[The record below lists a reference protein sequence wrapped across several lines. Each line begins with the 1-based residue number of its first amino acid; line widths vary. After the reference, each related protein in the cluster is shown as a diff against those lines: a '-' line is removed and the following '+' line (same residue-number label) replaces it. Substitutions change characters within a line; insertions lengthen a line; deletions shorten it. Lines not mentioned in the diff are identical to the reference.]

1 MILTIKGADFSS
13 ANIGTLSTYMV
24 SKSIG
29 SGATH
34 SIPNFVEKNASV
46 NWTITLDE
54 GYTFGTYSVTMGGEV
69 ITPTV
74 VDNVMTI
81 SIAGVTGNVR
91 IVVATVNENTGE
103 EDEPTIPDEPVVPPV
118 EPDEP
123 ENPDTT
129 INAGLTL
136 YQGYVDNK
144 TVNDV
149 LNTRVKTGALAGPF
163 EIEVNDGYLIRA
175 AYEYTSPTIGAN
187 GGNLIVQSN
196 QQKTYLKYTGQQYV
210 YITFCKTDATR
221 ALSPTEDIVKM
232 FNTDIEVEDN
242 PVTDGVEVNGIT
254 IKLGQ
259 LLDSGLKTNNA
270 RAYTVQ
276 NVNDKTT
283 LTTTGDY
290 VMIPTYDSD
299 DNVNNGLTTFY
310 TNNSTNAFQ
319 TSGSNGSLKYHS
331 TINVAN
337 LESAAPGKIF
347 RIMFKR
353 NDGNTINLSEL
364 QSSLTII

>member
-1 MILTIKGADFSS
+1 MILTIKGADFSL
-13 ANIGTLSTYMV
+13 ANIGTLNTV
-24 SKSIG
+24 TIRKIIG
-29 SGATH
+29 RGLTH
-34 SIPNFVEKNASV
+34 NIPNFISKGVAA
-46 NWTITLDE
+46 NWTLTLSEDYE
-54 GYTFGTYSVTMGGEV
+54 LNEYTITMGGEV

-74 VDNVMTI
+74 SEGIMTI
-81 SIAGVTGNVR
+81 NIPSVTGSISIN
-91 IVVATVNENTGE
+91 IATTYIGTG
-103 EDEPTIPDEPVVPPV
+103 DEPVTP
-118 EPDEP
+118 EEP

-144 TVNDV
+144 TVNDE
-149 LNTRVKTGALAGPF
+149 LNTRVKTEALVGPF

-175 AYEYTSPTIGAN
+175 IYEYSSPNIEQ
-187 GGNLIVQSN
+187 GGNLIVSATDA
-196 QQKTYLKYTGQQYV
+196 KTYHKYTGQQYV
-210 YITFCKTDATR
+210 YITFCKTDATQ

-259 LLDSGLKTNNA
+259 LLDTGLKVNNA

-283 LTTTGDY
+283 LTTTGDF
-290 VMIPTYDSD
+290 VMIPTYDSN
-299 DNVNNGLTTFY
+299 DNPNGQDGTFY
-310 TNNSTNAFQ
+310 TGTDGKFNTNKQ
-319 TSGSNGSLKYHS
+319 GSINYHS
-331 TINVAN
+331 TINVAD

-353 NDGNTINLSEL
+353 NDGNAINLSEL

>member
-1 MILTIKGADFSS
+1 MIITIKGADFSS
-13 ANIGTLSTYMV
+13 ANIGTLSTYII

-29 SGATH
+29 SGA
-34 SIPNFVEKNASV
+34 SFDIPNFVDKNSSV

-54 GYTFGTYSVTMGGEV
+54 GYTFGTYSVTMGSEV

-81 SIAGVTGNVR
+81 TIAEVTGNVR
-91 IVVATVNENTGE
+91 IVVATVNESTGE
-103 EDEPTIPDEPVVPPV
+103 EDIPVVPPV

-123 ENPDTT
+123 ENPDTS

-144 TVNDV
+144 TNDDK
-149 LNTRVKTGALAGPF
+149 LNTRVKTEALVGPF

-175 AYEYTSPTIGAN
+175 AYEYSSPSIQQ
-187 GGNLIVQSN
+187 GGNLIVQAN
-196 QQKTYLKYTGQQYV
+196 QNKTYHKYTGQQYV
-210 YITFCKTDATR
+210 YITFCKTDSTQ

-232 FNTDIEVEDN
+232 FNTDMEVEDN

-259 LLDSGLKTNNA
+259 LLDTGLKANNA

-290 VMIPTYDSD
+290 VMIPTCD
-299 DNVNNGLTTFY
+299 DDDDVTNSIKTFY
-310 TNNSTNAFQ
+310 TNSSTNVFQ
-319 TSGSNGSLKYHS
+319 TSSSGGSLKYHS
-331 TINVAN
+331 TINVAD
-337 LESAAPGKIF
+337 LESAAPGKMF

-353 NDGNTINLSEL
+353 NDGNTIDLSDL
-364 QSSLTII
+364 QTSLTII

>member
-13 ANIGTLSTYMV
+13 ANIGTLSTYVV

-29 SGATH
+29 RGATYE
-34 SIPNFVEKNASV
+34 IPGFISKNSSA
-46 NWTITLDE
+46 NWTITLEE
-54 GYTFGTYSVTMGGEV
+54 GYIFGTYSVTMGGEPV
-69 ITPTV
+69 EV
-74 VDNVMTI
+74 SVADNVMTI
-81 SIAGVTGNVR
+81 SIAEVTGNVR
-91 IVVATVNENTGE
+91 ISVATINQNAGE
-103 EDEPTIPDEPVVPPV
+103 E
-118 EPDEP
+118 DEP

-144 TVNDV
+144 TVDNK
-149 LNTRVKTGALAGPF
+149 LNTRVKTEALVGPF
-163 EIEVNDGYLIRA
+163 EIEVHEGYLIRA
-175 AYEYTSPTIGAN
+175 AYEYTSTSVDN

-196 QQKTYLKYTGQQYV
+196 QNKTYFKYTGQQYI
-210 YITFCKTDATR
+210 YITFCKTDATQ

-232 FNTDIEVEDN
+232 FNTDIEIESN
-242 PVTDGVEVNGIT
+242 PTIDGVEVNGIT

-283 LTTTGDY
+283 LTTTGDF
-290 VMIPTYDSD
+290 VMIPTYDNN
-299 DNVNNGLTTFY
+299 DNVSDAITTFY
-310 TNNSTNAFQ
+310 TGTDGKFNTNKQ
-319 TSGSNGSLKYHS
+319 GSLKYHS
-331 TINVAN
+331 TINVAD
-337 LESAAPGKIF
+337 LESAAPGKMY

-353 NDGNTINLSEL
+353 NDGNTVDLSEL

>member
-1 MILTIKGADFSS
+1 MIITIKGADFSL
-13 ANIGTLSTYMV
+13 ANIGTLSTYII

-29 SGATH
+29 SGATFE
-34 SIPNFVEKNASV
+34 IPNFVDKNSSV

-54 GYTFGTYSVTMGGEV
+54 GYTFGTYSVTMGGAV

-81 SIAGVTGNVR
+81 TIAEVTGNVR
-91 IVVATVNENTGE
+91 IVVATINENTGE
-103 EDEPTIPDEPVVPPV
+103 EDIPVVPPV

-144 TVNDV
+144 TVNDE
-149 LNTRVKTGALAGPF
+149 LNTRVKTEALVGPF
-163 EIEVNDGYLIRA
+163 EIEVNSGYLIRA
-175 AYEYTSPTIGAN
+175 AYEYTSTSVTN
-187 GGNLIVQSN
+187 GGNIIVQAN
-196 QQKTYLKYTGQQYV
+196 ANKTYLKYTGQQYV
-210 YITFCKTDATR
+210 YITFCKTDATQ

-242 PVTDGVEVNGIT
+242 PVIDAVEVNGIT

-259 LLDSGLKTNNA
+259 LLDTGLKANDA

-283 LTTTGDY
+283 LTTTGDF
-290 VMIPTYDSD
+290 VMIPTYDD
-299 DNVNNGLTTFY
+299 NDNVSDATKTFY
-310 TNNSTNAFQ
+310 TGTDGKFNTNKQ
-319 TSGSNGSLKYHS
+319 GSLKYHS
-331 TINVAN
+331 TINVAD
-337 LESAAPGKIF
+337 LETAATGKIF
-347 RIMFKR
+347 RIMFKK
-353 NDGNTINLSEL
+353 NDGNAINLSDL

>member
-1 MILTIKGADFSS
+1 L
-13 ANIGTLSTYMV
+13 
-24 SKSIG
+24 
-29 SGATH
+29 
-34 SIPNFVEKNASV
+34 
-46 NWTITLDE
+46 
-54 GYTFGTYSVTMGGEV
+54 
-69 ITPTV
+69 
-74 VDNVMTI
+74 
-81 SIAGVTGNVR
+81 
-91 IVVATVNENTGE
+91 TVNNE
-103 EDEPTIPDEPVVPPV
+103 
-118 EPDEP
+118 
-123 ENPDTT
+123 
-129 INAGLTL
+129 
-136 YQGYVDNK
+136 
-144 TVNDV
+144 
-149 LNTRVKTGALAGPF
+149 LNTRVKTEALVGPF

-175 AYEYTSPTIGAN
+175 AYEYTSTSIEQ
-187 GGNLIVQSN
+187 GGNLIVPAN
-196 QQKTYLKYTGQQYV
+196 QNKTYHKYTGQQYV
-210 YITFCKTDATR
+210 YITFCKTDATQTI
-221 ALSPTEDIVKM
+221 SPTEDIVKM

-290 VMIPTYDSD
+290 VMIPTYDDD
-299 DNVNNGLTTFY
+299 DNVTNSLTTFY
-310 TNNSTNAFQ
+310 TGTDGKFNTNKQ
-319 TSGSNGSLKYHS
+319 GSLKYHS
-331 TINVAN
+331 TINVAD

>member
-1 MILTIKGADFSS
+1 MILTIKNADFSA
-13 ANIGTLSTYMV
+13 ANIGTLSSYIV
-24 SKSIG
+24 SKTIG
-29 SGATH
+29 AGAAFD
-34 SIPNFVEKNASV
+34 IPSTVDKNSSV
-46 NWTITLDE
+46 NWVITLDE
-54 GYTFGTYSVTMGGEV
+54 GYTFGTYAVTMNGED
-69 ITPTV
+69 IIPTV

-81 SIAGVTGNVR
+81 SIAEVTGNVR
-91 IVVATVNENTGE
+91 IVVATVNENVGE
-103 EDEPTIPDEPVVPPV
+103 EDEPVVPPV

-123 ENPDTT
+123 DEPDTPET
-129 INAGLTL
+129 SINAGLTL

-149 LNTRVKTGALAGPF
+149 LNTRVKTEALVGPF

-175 AYEYTSPTIGAN
+175 AYEYTSTSVIN

-196 QQKTYLKYTGQQYV
+196 QNKTYHKYTGQQYV
-210 YITFCKTDATR
+210 YITFCKKDATR

-232 FNTDIEVEDN
+232 FNTDIEVEST
-242 PVTDGVEVNGIT
+242 PTTDGVEVNGIT

-259 LLDSGLKTNNA
+259 LLDSGLKANNA

-283 LTTTGDY
+283 LTTTGDF
-290 VMIPTYDSD
+290 VMIPTYDNN
-299 DNVNNGLTTFY
+299 DNVSDAITTFY
-310 TNNSTNAFQ
+310 TGTDGKFNTNKQ
-319 TSGSNGSLKYHS
+319 GSLKYHS
-331 TINVAN
+331 TINVAD
-337 LESAAPGKIF
+337 LESAAPGKMY

-353 NDGNTINLSEL
+353 NDGNTVDLSEL

>member
-1 MILTIKGADFSS
+1 MIITIKGADFSS
-13 ANIGTLSTYMV
+13 ANIGTLSTYII

-29 SGATH
+29 SGA
-34 SIPNFVEKNASV
+34 SFDIPNFVDKNSSV
-46 NWTITLDE
+46 NWVITLNE
-54 GYTFGTYSVTMGGEV
+54 GYTFGTYSVTMGSEV

-81 SIAGVTGNVR
+81 SIAEVTGNVR
-91 IVVATVNENTGE
+91 IVVATINESGE
-103 EDEPTIPDEPVVPPV
+103 EDDPVVPPV
-118 EPDEP
+118 EPDEPEEP

-144 TVNDV
+144 KEDDV
-149 LNTRVKTGALAGPF
+149 LNTRVKTEALVGPF

-175 AYEYTSPTIGAN
+175 AYEYTSTSVAN
-187 GGNLIVQSN
+187 GGNILVQSN
-196 QQKTYLKYTGQQYV
+196 QNKTYLKYTGQQYV
-210 YITFCKTDATR
+210 YITFCKTDATQ

-259 LLDSGLKTNNA
+259 LLDDGLKTNNA

-290 VMIPTYDSD
+290 VMIPTYDNN
-299 DNVNNGLTTFY
+299 DNVSDGLTTFY
-310 TNNSTNAFQ
+310 TGTDGKFNTNKQ
-319 TSGSNGSLKYHS
+319 GSLKYHS
-331 TINVAN
+331 AINVAD
-337 LESAAPGKIF
+337 LESVAPGKMF

-353 NDGNTINLSEL
+353 NDGNAINLSEL

>member
-1 MILTIKGADFSS
+1 MIITIKGADFSS
-13 ANIGTLSTYMV
+13 ANIGTLSTYII

-29 SGATH
+29 SGA
-34 SIPNFVEKNASV
+34 SFDIPNFVDKNSSV
-46 NWTITLDE
+46 NWVITLNE

-69 ITPTV
+69 IAPTV

-81 SIAGVTGNVR
+81 SIAEVTGNVR

-103 EDEPTIPDEPVVPPV
+103 EDDPVVPPV

-144 TVNDV
+144 TVNDE
-149 LNTRVKTGALAGPF
+149 LNTRVKTEALVGPF

-175 AYEYTSPTIGAN
+175 AYEYTSTLVTN
-187 GGNLIVQSN
+187 GGNIIVQAN
-196 QQKTYLKYTGQQYV
+196 ANKTYLKYTGQQYV
-210 YITFCKTDATR
+210 YITFCKTDATQ

-232 FNTDIEVEDN
+232 FNTDIEVESN
-242 PVTDGVEVNGIT
+242 PTTDGVEVNGIT

-259 LLDSGLKTNNA
+259 LLDTGLKANNA

-283 LTTTGDY
+283 LTTTGDF
-290 VMIPTYDSD
+290 VMIPTYDDD
-299 DNVNNGLTTFY
+299 DNVTNSIKTFY
-310 TNNSTNAFQ
+310 TGTDGKFNTNKQ
-319 TSGSNGSLKYHS
+319 GSLKYHS
-331 TINVAN
+331 TINVAD
-337 LESAAPGKIF
+337 LETAATGKIF

-353 NDGNTINLSEL
+353 NDGNAINLSDL

>member
-1 MILTIKGADFSS
+1 MILRILGADFSS
-13 ANIGTLSTYMV
+13 ANIGTLSTYV
-24 SKSIG
+24 ISKSIG
-29 SGATH
+29 AGISH
-34 SIPNFVEKNASV
+34 NIPNFVDKNSSV
-46 NWTITLDE
+46 TWTLTVAEGYLLGSYSITMNGETIT
-54 GYTFGTYSVTMGGEV
+54 
-69 ITPTV
+69 PV
-74 VDNVMTI
+74 VNENTMTI
-81 SIAGVTGNVR
+81 TIPNVTGNVR
-91 IVVATVNENTGE
+91 IAVATVNENTGE
-103 EDEPTIPDEPVVPPV
+103 EDIPVVPPV
-118 EPDEP
+118 TPDEPEEP

-144 TVNDV
+144 TVNDI
-149 LNTRVKTGALAGPF
+149 LNTRVKSEALQGPF

-175 AYEYTSPTIGAN
+175 AYEYTSTSVAN
-187 GGNLIVQSN
+187 GGNILVQSN
-196 QQKTYLKYTGQQYV
+196 QNKTYLKYTGQQYV
-210 YITFCKTDATR
+210 YITFCKTDATQ

-259 LLDSGLKTNNA
+259 LLDSGLKANNA

-290 VMIPTYDSD
+290 VMIPTFDDD
-299 DNVNNGLTTFY
+299 DNVSSGLKTFY
-310 TNNSTNAFQ
+310 TNSSTNVFQ
-319 TSGSNGSLKYHS
+319 TSNSGGSLKYHS
-331 TINVAN
+331 TINVAD

>member
-1 MILTIKGADFSS
+1 MILTIKGADFSL
-13 ANIGTLSTYMV
+13 ANIGTLNTV
-24 SKSIG
+24 TIRKIIG
-29 SGATH
+29 RGLTH
-34 SIPNFVEKNASV
+34 NIPNFISKGVAA
-46 NWTITLDE
+46 NWTLTLSEDYE
-54 GYTFGTYSVTMGGEV
+54 LNEYTITMGGEV

-74 VDNVMTI
+74 SEGVMTI
-81 SIAGVTGNVR
+81 NIPSVTGSISIN
-91 IVVATVNENTGE
+91 IATTYIGTG
-103 EDEPTIPDEPVVPPV
+103 DEPVTP
-118 EPDEP
+118 EGP

-144 TVNDV
+144 TSDNK
-149 LNTRVKTGALAGPF
+149 LNTRVKTEALVGPF

-175 AYEYTSPTIGAN
+175 AYEYTSTSIEQ
-187 GGNLIVQSN
+187 GGNLIVQAN
-196 QQKTYLKYTGQQYV
+196 KNKTYHKYTGQQYV
-210 YITFCKTDATR
+210 YITFCKKDATQ

-232 FNTDIEVEDN
+232 FNTDIEVEEN
-242 PVTDGVEVNGIT
+242 PTTDGVEVNGIT

-290 VMIPTYDSD
+290 VMIPTYDD
-299 DNVNNGLTTFY
+299 NDNVRDAITTFY
-310 TNNSTNAFQ
+310 TGTDGKFNTNRQ
-319 TSGSNGSLKYHS
+319 GSLKYHS
-331 TINVAN
+331 TINVAD
-337 LESAAPGKIF
+337 LESVAPGKMY

-353 NDGNTINLSEL
+353 TDGNTIDLSEL

>member
-1 MILTIKGADFSS
+1 MIITIKGADFSS
-13 ANIGTLSTYMV
+13 ANIGTLSTYII

-29 SGATH
+29 SGA
-34 SIPNFVEKNASV
+34 SFDIPNFVDKNSSV
-46 NWTITLDE
+46 NWTITLEE
-54 GYTFGTYSVTMGGEV
+54 GYTFGTYSVTMGGVEV
-69 ITPTV
+69 TPTV

-81 SIAGVTGNVR
+81 SIAEVTGNVR

-103 EDEPTIPDEPVVPPV
+103 DDPVDPPV

-123 ENPDTT
+123 ENPDTS

-144 TVNDV
+144 TDNDI
-149 LNTRVKTGALAGPF
+149 LNTRVKTEALVGPF

-175 AYEYTSPTIGAN
+175 AYEYSSPSIEQ
-187 GGNLIVQSN
+187 GGNLIVQAN
-196 QQKTYLKYTGQQYV
+196 QNKTYHKYTGQQYV
-210 YITFCKTDATR
+210 YITFCKTDSTQ

-242 PVTDGVEVNGIT
+242 PVTDGVEVNGVT

-259 LLDSGLKTNNA
+259 LLDTGLKANNA

-290 VMIPTYDSD
+290 VMIPTFDTD
-299 DNVNNGLTTFY
+299 DDVTNTIKTFY
-310 TNNSTNAFQ
+310 TNNSTNVFQ
-319 TSGSNGSLKYHS
+319 TSNTGGSLKYHS
-331 TINVAN
+331 TINVAD

-353 NDGNTINLSEL
+353 NDGNAINLSEL
-364 QSSLTII
+364 QTSLTII

>member
-1 MILTIKGADFSS
+1 MIITIKGADFSS
-13 ANIGTLSTYMV
+13 ANIGTLSTYII

-29 SGATH
+29 SGA
-34 SIPNFVEKNASV
+34 SFDIPNYVDKNSSV
-46 NWTITLDE
+46 NWVITLND

-69 ITPTV
+69 ITPSV

-81 SIAGVTGNVR
+81 SIAEVTGNVR

-103 EDEPTIPDEPVVPPV
+103 EDGSDDPVVPPV

-144 TVNDV
+144 TVNDE
-149 LNTRVKTGALAGPF
+149 LNTRVKTEALVGPF

-175 AYEYTSPTIGAN
+175 MYEYSSPAVSN
-187 GGNLIVQSN
+187 GGNLIVSASDA
-196 QQKTYLKYTGQQYV
+196 KTYHKYTGQQYV
-210 YITFCKTDATR
+210 YITFCKTDATQ

-232 FNTDIEVEDN
+232 FNTDIEDN
-242 PVTDGVEVNGIT
+242 PATDGVEVNGIA
-254 IKLGQ
+254 IELGQ
-259 LLDSGLKTNNA
+259 LLDSGLKENNA

-283 LTTTGDY
+283 ITTTGDY
-290 VMIPTYDSD
+290 VMIPTYDED
-299 DNVNNGLTTFY
+299 DDVTNGLKTFY
-310 TNNSTNAFQ
+310 TNSSTNAFQ
-319 TSGSNGSLKYHS
+319 TSSSGGSLKYHS
-331 TINVAN
+331 TINVAD

-353 NDGNTINLSEL
+353 NDGNTIDLTEL

>member
-1 MILTIKGADFSS
+1 MIITIKGADFSS
-13 ANIGTLSTYMV
+13 ANIGTLSTYII

-29 SGATH
+29 SGA
-34 SIPNFVEKNASV
+34 SFDIPSFVDKNSSV
-46 NWTITLDE
+46 NWVITLDE
-54 GYTFGTYSVTMGGEV
+54 GYTFGTYSVTMGGVEV
-69 ITPTV
+69 TPTV

-81 SIAGVTGNVR
+81 SIAEVTGNVR
-91 IVVATVNENTGE
+91 IVVATINESTGE
-103 EDEPTIPDEPVVPPV
+103 E
-118 EPDEP
+118 DEP
-123 ENPDTT
+123 ENPDTS

-144 TVNDV
+144 TVNNE
-149 LNTRVKTGALAGPF
+149 LNTRVKTEALVGPF

-175 AYEYTSPTIGAN
+175 VYEYSSPSIEQ
-187 GGNLIVQSN
+187 GGNLIVPAN
-196 QQKTYLKYTGQQYV
+196 QNKKYHKYTGQQYV
-210 YITFCKTDATR
+210 YITFCKTDATQ

-290 VMIPTYDSD
+290 VMIPTYDNN
-299 DNVNNGLTTFY
+299 DNVSDAITTFY
-310 TNNSTNAFQ
+310 TGTDGKFNTNKK
-319 TSGSNGSLKYHS
+319 GSLKYHS
-331 TINVAN
+331 TINVAD

-353 NDGNTINLSEL
+353 NDGNAINLSEL
-364 QSSLTII
+364 QTSLTII